1 MDHRWGYRVR
11 TDLDVQ
17 VFWDAS
23 TFPAAATLIDISVS
37 GARFRA
43 DVRPPLLS
51 RVRLIGPWNSRTT
64 RSSALEGF
72 LVRHTPDGF
81 ALEWMQL
88 APEVLEALI
97 RTLLTR
103 YSRTHPA
110 GRAAAKHSTVAPA
123 WTLAGNPILVRGS
136 HDALSRSHL
145 RRA

>member
-1 MDHRWGYRVR
+1 MDNRLGYRVR
-11 TDLDVQ
+11 ADLDVQ
-17 VFWDAS
+17 VRWE
-23 TFPAAATLIDISVS
+23 TPTLPAAATLRDISLS
-37 GARFRA
+37 GARLLA

-51 RVRLIGPWNSRTT
+51 RVTLVGPWDSGAGRAG
-64 RSSALEGF
+64 ALEGV

-88 APEVLEALI
+88 APAALDALI

-103 YSRTHPA
+103 YSRAHPA
-110 GRAAAKHSTVAPA
+110 GTAAGSAAVAPP
-123 WTLAGNPILVRGS
+123 WTRAGNPILVRWS